1 MKKSRIFFS
10 DWNKTYSRLGYNIYI
25 SQLQYISKSTY
36 APQNVD
42 NLERTGICISRRDTF
57 LDHLYRWSKTRFLHK
72 LEDIPVFW
80 FLDFARPDFV
90 IALGPK
96 NEKQTKQVCSC
107 TSGYMYQYGCSA
119 SGLGT
124 SVQTNGKCE
133 IDVT

>member
-1 MKKSRIFFS
+1 MKKTKIFFS
-10 DWNKTYSRLGYNIYI
+10 DWNKTYSRLSYNIYIYI

-96 NEKQTKQVCSC
+96 MKNKQNKYAHTLRVICINMAAVQVVLVPVCKPM
-107 TSGYMYQYGCSA
+107 GN
-119 SGLGT
+119 
-124 SVQTNGKCE
+124 VK
-133 IDVT
+133 